1 MKSGRTLIDLAT
13 ELDRQLASK
22 KDLIVPSSL
31 LTCMTGAS
39 KTCALVIREPD
50 GPQTYDTTELARRQL
65 AEKLKIPFAY
75 FERMREQQPAL
86 LDRNINTWL
95 GAEDENRM
103 IRTLDGKVRAVL
115 SSRYRRLDNFDLAE
129 HILPVL
135 QRLPGARFESVELTD
150 TRMYL
155 KVVTPAVEYEVAP
168 GDIIQAGV
176 VVSNSEVGCGSLA
189 VQPLI
194 YRLVCRNGLIASD
207 RSMRKTHIGKTVEA
221 GEEAVSVFKD
231 DTLLADDRAFFLK
244 VRDVVEAAV
253 SEATFRQIGDKLQ
266 KTLGIRLTDK
276 LQKTLGIRLTGDP
289 VKTVA
294 VLGNRYGFNE
304 AERTGVLRHLI
315 EEKTLSGYGLV
326 SAVTGYSQEIAD
338 YDRATEFELL
348 GGKLIDLS
356 KSEWQELE
364 AV

>member
-1 MKSGRTLIDLAT
+1 MKSGRTLVDLAT

-168 GDIIQAGV
+168 GDVIQAGV

-207 RSMRKTHIGKTVEA
+207 RSMRKTHIGKTLEA

-266 KTLGIRLTDK
+266 KTLGIRLT
-276 LQKTLGIRLTGDP
+276 GDP

-326 SAVTGYSQEIAD
+326 NAVTGFSQEISD
-338 YDRATEFELL
+338 YDRATEFEAL
-348 GGKLIDLS
+348 GGKLIDQNQ
-356 KSEWQELE
+356 SEWQELV

>member
-31 LTCMTGAS
+31 VTCTTGAS
-39 KTCALVIREPD
+39 KICALVIQEPD

-65 AEKLKIPFAY
+65 AEKLKVPFAY

-150 TRMYL
+150 SRMYL
-155 KVVTPAVEYEVAP
+155 KVVTPAVAYEVAP

-194 YRLVCRNGLIASD
+194 YRLVCSNGLIASD
-207 RSMRKTHIGKTVEA
+207 RSMRKTHIGKTLEA

-266 KTLGIRLTDK
+266 KTLGIRLT
-276 LQKTLGIRLTGDP
+276 GDP

-326 SAVTGYSQEIAD
+326 NAVTHFSQEISD
-338 YDRATEFELL
+338 YDRATEFEAL
-348 GGKLIDLS
+348 GGKLIDQNL
-356 KSEWQELE
+356 SEWQEL
-364 AV
+364 VTV